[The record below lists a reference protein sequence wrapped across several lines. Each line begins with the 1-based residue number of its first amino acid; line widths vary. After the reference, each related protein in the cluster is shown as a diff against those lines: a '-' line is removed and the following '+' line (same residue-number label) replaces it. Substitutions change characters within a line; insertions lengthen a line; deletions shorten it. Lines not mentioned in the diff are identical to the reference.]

1 MPLPQ
6 SIRRR
11 LALILALAAGPL
23 AASAGEL
30 DPAVTPEALADKAV
44 VVISVTHEPDS
55 ASHLQTGIDGSS
67 LFDRESLD
75 SYRGVMGFS
84 EASDFTD
91 RHGHV
96 FVLELAPGHHKLSG
110 WRVPSGGGD
119 WHPAGAPPPL
129 EFDVAKGDALYLG
142 NIDALMKL
150 GHRTIFKSRVAA
162 GVEVTVQDRAGQD
175 IAVAEKTHPGL
186 AGRIRPALLTQGPW
200 IGADGAKTS
209 DAPLPPIPPLPP
221 KK

>member
-1 MPLPQ
+1 MPLLQPIQ
-6 SIRRR
+6 RR

-30 DPAVTPEALADKAV
+30 DPALTPEALADKAV
-44 VVISVTHEPDS
+44 IVISVTHEPES
-55 ASHLQTGIDGSS
+55 ASHLQTGIDAGS
-67 LFDRESLD
+67 LFDRELLD

-84 EASDFTD
+84 ETSDFTD

-96 FVLELAPGHHKLSG
+96 YVLELAPGHHKLLG
-110 WRVPSGGGD
+110 WRVPSGGGYF
-119 WHPAGAPPPL
+119 HPASPPPPL
-129 EFDVAKGDALYLG
+129 EFDLAKGDALYLG
-142 NIDALMKL
+142 NIDAVLKL
-150 GHRTIFKSRVAA
+150 GHRTIFKTRVAS
-162 GVEVTVQDRAGQD
+162 GVDVSVQDRAEQD

-200 IGADGAKTS
+200 IGADGVKTS
-209 DAPLPPIPPLPP
+209 DAPLPATPVVPP